1 MLPKISIVIPTYN
14 DARFI
19 EKCILSII
27 NQKYSKLELIIIDG
41 GSTDDTVEIIKKFD
55 KFIFYWVSENDRGQS
70 HAINKGFKI
79 CTGEIIT
86 FFSSDDIYV
95 SGSFDRVI
103 KKWDKWK
110 NFGIYCGGFQ
120 YIDENDSMI
129 DKLRIPFIKD
139 NGPKDLSISSLDNYR
154 LHQVS
159 TFYTSSALDSVGRYV
174 EEKYDYVMDRELLFR
189 VVGKYSVFI
198 DNSLIAKFRLHSK
211 SKSGSKIIEFY
222 DEFHLL
228 YLDYLDGN
236 ISDDKSRVESSK
248 VYLYKGNLKY
258 AINQKN
264 LFMKLLMCIKLFFV
278 FPRIAFKYDN
288 IKRITWL
295 MTFKNSR

>member
-19 EKCILSII
+19 EKCILSIAS
-27 NQKYSKLELIIIDG
+27 QEYPKLELIIIDG
-41 GSTDDTVEIIKKFD
+41 GSTDDTIEIIKKFD
-55 KFIFYWVSENDRGQS
+55 RSIFYWVSEKDRGQS

-95 SGSFDRVI
+95 SGSFNRIV
-103 KKWDKWK
+103 KKWEEWK

-120 YIDENDSMI
+120 YIDENDLMI
-129 DKLRIPFIKD
+129 DKPRFPFMKD
-139 NGPKDLSISSLDNYR
+139 NFPQDLSIASLDNYR

-159 TFYTSSALDSVGRYV
+159 TFYTSSALDKVGRYV

-189 VVGKYSVFI
+189 VVSKYSVFI
-198 DNSLIAKFRLHSK
+198 DNSLVAKFRLHSK
-211 SKSGSKIIEFY
+211 SKSSSKIIEFY
-222 DEFHLL
+222 DEFHSL

-236 ISDDKSRVESSK
+236 ILDDRNRVDISK
-248 VYLYKGNLKY
+248 AYLYKGNLKY

-264 LFMKLLMCIKLFFV
+264 LFMKLLSVLKLYLL
-278 FPRIAFKYDN
+278 FPRIAFKYEN
-288 IKRITWL
+288 IKRTIWL
-295 MTFKNSR
+295 LTFKSNR